1 MFDAMGNYLFCCACV
16 RIAFGI
22 SKQRIARQRVI
33 KRKQFK
39 EPLQSMSKGE
49 VEKEHLGEYVVMP
62 EGLDV
67 SFKKWWRFLDPS
79 ATVDVRTPHSR
90 HGNSGKVS
98 NYTKT

>member
-49 VEKEHLGEYVVMP
+49 VEKE
-62 EGLDV
+62 
-67 SFKKWWRFLDPS
+67 
-79 ATVDVRTPHSR
+79 
-90 HGNSGKVS
+90 
-98 NYTKT
+98 